1 MNVISRSQKIL
12 MKFFQNKS
20 HKRSFNKNKTLKTK
34 KNNFSKTVT
43 DNTNTSNNKFG
54 ISFEELNIDS
64 HDDDSK
70 NSQENKVDNRPTFE
84 LIRRCFTSDMD
95 PPKSPKK
102 KNSDGKNSASKI
114 MLLSIHK
121 NTNFS
126 KISDSQTPSFGLESS
141 YHSLRDKRKSTK
153 NTFFR
158 SFGSH
163 ISKKSKFISDQPNDP
178 PNRSILI
185 YFNNFYNN
193 FR

>member
-20 HKRSFNKNKTLKTK
+20 HKRSFIKNKTSKSK
-34 KNNFSKTVT
+34 KNNISKTVT
-43 DNTNTSNNKFG
+43 DNTNTSNNKFA
-54 ISFEELNIDS
+54 ISFDELNIDS
-64 HDDDSK
+64 HDEDSK
-70 NSQENKVDNRPTFE
+70 NDQENKVDSKPTFDS
-84 LIRRCFTSDMD
+84 IRRCFTAGMD

-102 KNSDGKNSASKI
+102 KNSDGKNSANKT

-141 YHSLRDKRKSTK
+141 YHSLRDKTKSTK
-153 NTFFR
+153 NIFFR

-163 ISKKSKFISDQPNDP
+163 KSKKSKFMSDQPNDP

-185 YFNNFYNN
+185 YLINFYNN